1 MLEAPRLHSESIL
14 ADNPHPMT
22 TNGGNPAFDF
32 VCGMLKK
39 NPNVAYADVAAAAKA
54 KGHKVYPI
62 VFGRAKLLLGLVK
75 ANPAKKAKAAAKK
88 AAKVAAKT
96 SAVGVVRRGPG
107 RPPKAKASP
116 LSGIDGIVAHI
127 KGVERERDQLHAT
140 IERLRGML
148 SAD

>member
-1 MLEAPRLHSESIL
+1 
-14 ADNPHPMT
+14 MT

-88 AAKVAAKT
+88 AAKAAAKKP
-96 SAVGVVRRGPG
+96 AAPAAAPVANGVVRRGPG
-107 RPPKAKASP
+107 RPPKPKAVAF
-116 LSGIDGIVAHI
+116 SGVEGFVAHV
-127 KGVERERDQLHAT
+127 KDLERTRDQLRAT
-140 IERLRGML
+140 IAKLRSVLAGV
-148 SAD
+148 